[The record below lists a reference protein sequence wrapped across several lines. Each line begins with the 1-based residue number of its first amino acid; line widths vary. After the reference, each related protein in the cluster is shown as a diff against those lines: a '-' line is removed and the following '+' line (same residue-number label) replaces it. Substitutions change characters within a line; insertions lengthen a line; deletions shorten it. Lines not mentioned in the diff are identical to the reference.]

1 MTNEQTEE
9 NCRQITRELSPW
21 IDPLDADERRA
32 LERFS
37 RLVEELEGHKIFCD
51 LLQQGQIDWRL
62 RIEDGNVVSAHI
74 EKLDETELG
83 AFVPLARLFTQKREH
98 ASIRKIAA
106 IFDRRVSDRHP
117 IWWNFN
123 AYRVGLRQF
132 LALTAPNLSETF
144 GKIFD
149 IFINGH
155 YVHREDERRRDTNRG
170 KRKSADLP
178 REKSRS
184 CSQSVR
190 LFLMSARCAITL
202 SNYWTSPRIRFR
214 KCRQRK

>member
-155 YVHREDERRRDTNRG
+155 YVHREDEKEARYESWKKEVGGFTSRKVAFLLAVGSIISHVRSMRDYAKQLLDVTAN
-170 KRKSADLP
+170 
-178 REKSRS
+178 
-184 CSQSVR
+184 
-190 LFLMSARCAITL
+190 
-202 SNYWTSPRIRFR
+202 
-214 KCRQRK
+214 